1 MNSPSFNLHHD
12 YSNSHFVKC
21 RWPLFKSWIP
31 KKLRKRGKISCSLL
45 YVLHNTWK
53 LSIFTSWSC
62 IDSNEMYNK
71 AWCTCRVVVLLYW
84 PTAFWRSSRV
94 AVSILPSSLRP
105 LNPKQN
111 NKVCSA
117 LESGYSM
124 MKTGVFLWIPSKMP
138 KPNCPPTEVFR
149 VRDAGIFDKLC
160 LVPYCTYCRLWNIDL
175 EPCIMFHESNLNWN
189 WCIW

>member
-1 MNSPSFNLHHD
+1 
-12 YSNSHFVKC
+12 
-21 RWPLFKSWIP
+21 
-31 KKLRKRGKISCSLL
+31 
-45 YVLHNTWK
+45 
-53 LSIFTSWSC
+53 
-62 IDSNEMYNK
+62 MYNK

-84 PTAFWRSSRV
+84 PTAFWRFSRV

-124 MKTGVFLWIPSKMP
+124 MKTGVFLWIPSKMT

-160 LVPYCTYCRLWNIDL
+160 LVPYCTYCKLWNMDH

-189 WCIW
+189 WCILVRSRSFSTLFNLCRRSVVCIFFSLLPIGAIVRASVIVLCPRAKHISPP